1 MRNSTIVRALPL
13 VLAALAALA
22 PRAAAQ
28 EAAAVRAGAADEA
41 AVRESVRQMEAGWN
55 TRSGAAFAR
64 PFAEDA
70 DYVVINGM
78 QLKGRGAI
86 DKGHQQIFDTIYKDS
101 TLALSLKQLRLL
113 RPDVAV
119 AHVSARL
126 KVRHGEQTQE
136 GDAIITLVLTKD
148 KGEWH
153 VAAFQNTGVAAGRP
167 RQ

>member
-1 MRNSTIVRALPL
+1 MKNSVLVKTLPL

-22 PRAAAQ
+22 PGAHAQ
-28 EAAAVRAGAADEA
+28 ETAALKAGDEA

-55 TRSGAAFAR
+55 TKSGAAFAK

-70 DYVVINGM
+70 DYVVINGL
-78 QLKGRGAI
+78 QLKGRDQI

-101 TLALSLKQLRLL
+101 SLALTLKQVRLL

-119 AHVSARL
+119 AHVAAHLKARL
-126 KVRHGEQTQE
+126 GEQTQE
-136 GDAIITLVLTKD
+136 NDAIITLVLTKD
-148 KGEWH
+148 KGEWRI
-153 VAAFQNTGVAAGRP
+153 AAFQNTGVTAGRP

>member
-1 MRNSTIVRALPL
+1 MRNSVLVKTLPL

-28 EAAAVRAGAADEA
+28 DSAAPRPAADDEA
-41 AVRESVRQMEAGWN
+41 AVRENVRQMEAGWN
-55 TRSGAAFAR
+55 AKSGDAFAR

-78 QLKGRGAI
+78 QLKGRQAI

-101 TLALSLKQLRLL
+101 ALALSLKQLRLL

-119 AHVSARL
+119 AHVAARL
-126 KVRHGEQTQE
+126 KVRLGEQTQE
-136 GDAIITLVLTKD
+136 GNAIITMVLTKEN
-148 KGEWH
+148 GGWRI
-153 VAAFQNTGVAAGRP
+153 AAFQNTSVAAAPPAR
-167 RQ
+167 

>member
-1 MRNSTIVRALPL
+1 MRNSVLVKTLPL

-28 EAAAVRAGAADEA
+28 EPAALRAADEA
-41 AVRESVRQMEAGWN
+41 AVRESVRQMESGWN
-55 TRSGAAFAR
+55 TKSGSAFAK

-70 DYVVINGM
+70 DYVVINGL

-101 TLALSLKQLRLL
+101 SLALTLKQLRFL

-119 AHVSARL
+119 AHVAARL
-126 KVRHGEQTQE
+126 KARVGEQTQE

-148 KGEWH
+148 KGEWRI
-153 VAAFQNTGVAAGRP
+153 AAFQNTGVAAGRP
-167 RQ
+167 AH